1 VIKQMQEKV
10 PSQVLGFFGGP
21 APAPDVRVK
30 RVPVDSA
37 ELPERRLESRCL
49 ALGRKQ
55 HHGPPS
61 CAKSVGEVSERAFV
75 RIQGSP
81 KKQGTLSRATQI

>member
-1 VIKQMQEKV
+1 MIKQMQEKA

-21 APAPDVRVK
+21 VPAPDVRVK

-37 ELPERRLESRCL
+37 QLPERRCL

-61 CAKSVGEVSERAFV
+61 CAKSVGDVSERAFV
-75 RIQGSP
+75 RLQGSP